1 MSKKSNKKSTSYRIY
16 QIVIA
21 AVAIMMILSMVVA
34 AVR

>member
-1 MSKKSNKKSTSYRIY
+1 MSKKSNKKTISYRIY

-21 AVAIMMILSMVVA
+21 AVAVMMILSMIAA